1 MSELAFHDLGLMP
14 FARAQQMQLAAVEE
28 VAAGGSERIFLVEHP
43 PVITLGRNSGQEH
56 LHASHGY
63 LAAQG
68 IDLIQT
74 ARGGSITCHY
84 PGQLV
89 AYPILRMA
97 RRPGGLHGLVHAL
110 EEAVIKVLAGFDLSA
125 QRCPGRPGVWI
136 RERKVA
142 SIGLGLRKWIS
153 YHGLALNLCRDT
165 SLFDLITLCGLHGVR
180 PTSVHGELNSDRPGM
195 DELKTA
201 LTQTMA
207 ETLRGP
213 DGFNRAQQ
221 HQ

>member
-1 MSELAFHDLGLMP
+1 MSELAFHDLGLTP
-14 FARAQQMQLAAVEE
+14 FACAQQIQMAAVED
-28 VAAGGSERIFLVEHP
+28 VATGGSERIFLVEHP

-56 LHASHGY
+56 LHASHEH

-68 IDLIQT
+68 IDLVQT
-74 ARGGSITCHY
+74 TRGGDITCHY

-89 AYPILRMA
+89 AYPILRLA

-110 EEAVIKVLAGFDLSA
+110 EEAAIKVLAGLDLPA
-125 QRCPGRPGVWI
+125 QRYPGRPGVWI

-153 YHGLALNLCRDT
+153 YHGLALNLYRDT

-180 PTSVHGELNSDRPGM
+180 PTSVHGELNSNRPDMG
-195 DELKTA
+195 ELKTA
-201 LTQTMA
+201 LTQAMV
-207 ETLRGP
+207 ETLR
-213 DGFNRAQQ
+213 
-221 HQ
+221 

>member
-1 MSELAFHDLGLMP
+1 
-14 FARAQQMQLAAVEE
+14 
-28 VAAGGSERIFLVEHP
+28 
-43 PVITLGRNSGQEH
+43 
-56 LHASHGY
+56 
-63 LAAQG
+63 

-125 QRCPGRPGVWI
+125 QRCPGWPGVWI
-136 RERKVA
+136 SERKVA

-153 YHGLALNLCRDT
+153 
-165 SLFDLITLCGLHGVR
+165 
-180 PTSVHGELNSDRPGM
+180 
-195 DELKTA
+195 
-201 LTQTMA
+201 
-207 ETLRGP
+207 
-213 DGFNRAQQ
+213 
-221 HQ
+221 